1 MVFVCS
7 RIRTADKILKPWY
20 ARTVADENQSVS
32 DLFASFACGKF
43 DQGERLAIKYQTAQV
58 G

>member
-43 DQGERLAIKYQTAQV
+43 DQGER
-58 G
+58 